1 MPLRQV
7 NSPNGEHQASPQG
20 RMSGRGSE
28 TDAMPIKDKRSS
40 TSRLPA
46 AADVLATLATLA
58 LVGLAYVFYLATD
71 VKHKLPSDPDMEDDY
86 E

>member
-1 MPLRQV
+1 MSLRQV
-7 NSPNGEHQASPQG
+7 KSPKGAADGE
-20 RMSGRGSE
+20 GSE
-28 TDAMPIKDKRSS
+28 AGTTPVKSKQSS
-40 TSRLPA
+40 TFGLPA

-58 LVGLAYVFYLATD
+58 LVGLAYVFHLAID